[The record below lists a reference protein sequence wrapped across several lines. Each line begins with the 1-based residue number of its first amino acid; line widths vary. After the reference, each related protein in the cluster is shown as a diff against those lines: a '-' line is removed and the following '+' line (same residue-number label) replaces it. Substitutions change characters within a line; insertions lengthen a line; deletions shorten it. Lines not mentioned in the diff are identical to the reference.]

1 MRDILERLICLAL
14 LQMYIPVYCIEC
26 VYIVPIVRTVIPLQL
41 LGGEV
46 YHYSTKLMMKEP
58 LIGGRQEWHQD
69 YG

>member
-1 MRDILERLICLAL
+1 MC
-14 LQMYIPVYCIEC
+14 IPID
-26 VYIVPIVRTVIPLQL
+26 RTVNQYRKCILVDRIVILFQL

>member
-1 MRDILERLICLAL
+1 MDIREIDLPAWFSYIHVQCIESIN
-14 LQMYIPVYCIEC
+14 IPVMLIL
-26 VYIVPIVRTVIPLQL
+26 LQL

>member
-1 MRDILERLICLAL
+1 MLNILYRMC
-14 LQMYIPVYCIEC
+14 IPID
-26 VYIVPIVRTVIPLQL
+26 RTVNQYRKCILVDRIVILFKL

>member
-1 MRDILERLICLAL
+1 MCYRSVYL
-14 LQMYIPVYCIEC
+14 LFMGNVF
-26 VYIVPIVRTVIPLQL
+26 QL